1 MAYFC
6 LIRNFKYFGTKAG
19 FRNRNKLT
27 DDSLTMF
34 DKNKLMKRLIHS
46 FWIVIIVFIITSCS
60 NKEEQNYDN
69 MIIRISEI
77 AIEPKYLKEYLAILK
92 EEAEASVRLENGV
105 IAIYPMFQKKQ
116 ANEIRILEIYASKE
130 AYEAHLKT
138 PHFQHY
144 KTSTL
149 KMVKSLNLVDMN
161 AIDTETMSK
170 IFKKITL

>member
-1 MAYFC
+1 M
-6 LIRNFKYFGTKAG
+6 K
-19 FRNRNKLT
+19 
-27 DDSLTMF
+27 
-34 DKNKLMKRLIHS
+34 KRLIHS
-46 FWIVIIVFIITSCS
+46 WGIAIIVFIVTSCS
-60 NKEEQNYDN
+60 KKEEQNYDD

-77 AIEPKYLKEYLAILK
+77 KIEPKYLEEYIAILK

-105 IAIYPMFQKKQ
+105 IAIYPMFQKRQ
-116 ANEIRILEIYASKE
+116 TNEIRILEIYANRE

-161 AIDTETMSK
+161 ALDAETMPR
-170 IFKKITL
+170 IFKKMGL

>member
-1 MAYFC
+1 M
-6 LIRNFKYFGTKAG
+6 K
-19 FRNRNKLT
+19 
-27 DDSLTMF
+27 
-34 DKNKLMKRLIHS
+34 KRLIHS
-46 FWIVIIVFIITSCS
+46 WGIAIIVFIVTSCS
-60 NKEEQNYDN
+60 KKEEQNYDN

-77 AIEPKYLKEYLAILK
+77 KIEPKYLEEYTAILK

-105 IAIYPMFQKKQ
+105 IAIYPMFQKRQ
-116 ANEIRILEIYASKE
+116 TNEIRILEIYANRE

-161 AIDTETMSK
+161 ALDAETMPR
-170 IFKKITL
+170 IFKKMGL

>member
-1 MAYFC
+1 M
-6 LIRNFKYFGTKAG
+6 K
-19 FRNRNKLT
+19 
-27 DDSLTMF
+27 
-34 DKNKLMKRLIHS
+34 KRLIHS
-46 FWIVIIVFIITSCS
+46 WGIAIIVFIVTSCS
-60 NKEEQNYDN
+60 KKEEQNYDN

-77 AIEPKYLKEYLAILK
+77 QIDPKYLKEYIAILK

-116 ANEIRILEIYASKE
+116 ADEIRILEIYASKD

-161 AIDTETMSK
+161 ALDSETMPN
-170 IFKKITL
+170 IFKKLNL

>member
-1 MAYFC
+1 M
-6 LIRNFKYFGTKAG
+6 K
-19 FRNRNKLT
+19 
-27 DDSLTMF
+27 
-34 DKNKLMKRLIHS
+34 KRLIHS
-46 FWIVIIVFIITSCS
+46 WGIAIIVFIVTSCS
-60 NKEEQNYDN
+60 KKEEQNYDN

-77 AIEPKYLKEYLAILK
+77 QIDPKYLKEYIAILK

-116 ANEIRILEIYASKE
+116 ANEIRILEIYASKD

-149 KMVKSLNLVDMN
+149 KMVNSLNLVDMN
-161 AIDTETMSK
+161 ALDSETMPT
-170 IFKKITL
+170 IFKKLNL